1 MDSQT
6 NILNHQQVCAILRRI
21 AFQIAESHVNSSTLV
36 LVGMNQRGQFLT
48 SLVAKELAVVLP
60 NLTLLIHEVNA
71 ESEVAL
77 AEDQKKQIA
86 GQAVIIMDDVINS
99 GRSVARVVSA
109 YFHAGAKSIQTA
121 FLAEREYRNYPIAAN
136 WVGRSVA
143 TTLQDHVY
151 FDNSNPESL
160 RVYLAN

>member
-21 AFQIAESHVNSSTLV
+21 AFQIAESHVDSSTLV
-36 LVGMNQRGQFLT
+36 LVGMNERGQFIS
-48 SLVAKELAVVLP
+48 SLVAKELSSVLP
-60 NLTLLIHEVNA
+60 SLKLNIHGVDA
-71 ESEVAL
+71 ESDVHLSES
-77 AEDQKKQIA
+77 QIQDAA
-86 GQAVIIMDDVINS
+86 GQPVIVMDDVINS

-109 YFHAGAKSIQTA
+109 YFQAGAKSIQTA
-121 FLAEREYRNYPIAAN
+121 FLAEREYRDYPIAAN

>member
-6 NILNHQQVCAILRRI
+6 NILNHQEVCAILRRI
-21 AFQIAESHVNSSTLV
+21 AFQIAETHVDTNTLV
-36 LVGMNQRGQFLT
+36 LVGMNERGQFLT
-48 SLVAKELAVVLP
+48 GLVAKELTLVLSTLKLIVHSVDAEADIC
-60 NLTLLIHEVNA
+60 LTDA
-71 ESEVAL
+71 
-77 AEDQKKQIA
+77 QKQDVA
-86 GQAVIIMDDVINS
+86 GQSVVIMDDVINS
-99 GRSVARVVSA
+99 GRSVSRVVTA
-109 YFHAGAKSIQTA
+109 YFQAGATRIQTA
-121 FLAEREYRNYPIAAN
+121 FLAEREYRDYPIAAN

>member
-6 NILNHQQVCAILRRI
+6 NILNHQQICAILRRI
-21 AFQIAESHVNSSTLV
+21 AFQMAESHVESNTLV
-36 LVGMNQRGQFLT
+36 LVGMNERGQFLT
-48 SLVAKELAVVLP
+48 DLVAKELTSVLP
-60 NLTLLIHEVNA
+60 TLKLIIHAVNA
-71 ESEVAL
+71 ESDIHLSEN
-77 AEDQKKQIA
+77 QKQDVA
-86 GQAVIIMDDVINS
+86 GQPVIIMDDVINS
-99 GRSVARVVSA
+99 GRSVARVVAA
-109 YFHAGAKSIQTA
+109 YFQVGAKSIQTA